1 MNAILTAGG
10 IPKPDEPLYPYTQGG
25 AKAMLDVAGKPMIQW
40 VLDALSGSESIEH
53 VVVIGLPATNNL
65 ICTKRLSFI
74 ENQAGMIENILA
86 GIEFLQKETPQTDEV
101 LIVASDIPA
110 ITPKMVDWLVKILR
124 GSDCN
129 VFYNV
134 ISRQVMEAQ
143 YPGSHRTY
151 VRLRDIEACGGDMNV
166 IRTSALFAG
175 DSSWKRLV
183 DARKSPMKQASILG
197 FDLLLGVMLHLYSL
211 TQVEALV
218 SKRLGIRAKAI
229 ICPYAE
235 VGMDVDKPHQ
245 LEIMRLDLAHGRPA

>member
-1 MNAILTAGG
+1 VKVILTAGG
-10 IPKPDEPLYPYTQGG
+10 IPKPDEPLYPFTLGG
-25 AKAMLDVAGKPMIQW
+25 YKAMLDVAGKPMIQW
-40 VLDALSGSESIEH
+40 VLDALSGSELIDH
-53 VVVIGLPATNNL
+53 VVVIGLPTTNSL
-65 ICTKRLSFI
+65 VCTKRLSFI

-86 GIEFLQKETPQTDEV
+86 GIEFHKKETPQVDEV

-110 ITPKMVDWLVKILR
+110 ITPKMVDWLVKIV
-124 GSDCN
+124 GESDSN

-134 ISRQVMEAQ
+134 ISRQVMESQ

-151 VRLRDIEACGGDMNV
+151 VRLKDIEACGGDMNA

-183 DARKSPMKQASILG
+183 DARKSPIKQASILG
-197 FDLLLGVMLHLYSL
+197 FDLLLGVMLHFYSL
-211 TQVEALV
+211 SQVETLV
-218 SKRLGIRAKAI
+218 SKRLGIRAKAL

-245 LEIMRLDLAHGRPA
+245 LEIMRLDLAHGKPA